1 MSDATKHNETGKQ
14 TVPSRRSRKKW
25 QAALEKLSYK
35 GIVGNVPFLLYVA
48 LLVVL
53 YISNSNHA
61 VQVQKELNQQNVI
74 LKELRWKHMDIKSKL
89 VNAGT
94 EKDVLRRGATIGLQP
109 LRLPPYQISID
120 TQTASSK

>member
-1 MSDATKHNETGKQ
+1 MSAENVHTEADKKS
-14 TVPSRRSRKKW
+14 VKPRRNNKKW
-25 QAALEKLSYK
+25 QSALEKLSYK
-35 GIVGNVPFLLYVA
+35 GIVGNVPFLFYA
-48 LLVVL
+48 AILVVL

-61 VQVQKELNQQNVI
+61 VQIQKELNQQNVI

-94 EKDVLRRGATIGLQP
+94 EKDILRRGTGLGLQP

-120 TQTASSK
+120 TPSADSK

>member
-1 MSDATKHNETGKQ
+1 MSAEQPHTKKPAGNQPARHN
-14 TVPSRRSRKKW
+14 KKW
-25 QAALEKLSYK
+25 QTALEHLSYK
-35 GIVGNVPFLLYVA
+35 GIVGNVPFLLYAAV
-48 LLVVL
+48 LVLL

-94 EKDVLRRGATIGLQP
+94 EKDILRRGASVGLQP
-109 LRLPPYQISID
+109 LRLPPYQLSVD
-120 TQTASSK
+120 TLILSEQ

>member
-1 MSDATKHNETGKQ
+1 MNAAHNHTDPATKPAK
-14 TVPSRRSRKKW
+14 PRRNAKKW
-25 QAALEKLSYK
+25 QSALEQLSYR
-35 GIVGNVPFLLYVA
+35 GIVGNVPFLLYA
-48 LLVVL
+48 TILVVL

-61 VQVQKELNQQNVI
+61 VQIQKELNQQNVV

-94 EKDVLRRGATIGLQP
+94 EKDILRRGTSIGLQP

-120 TQTASSK
+120 TQITSGN